1 MLKKILNKVLNEQ
14 EISNDEAISLINV
27 DLEELKKAANQIRK
41 HFCGN
46 KFDLCSIIN
55 GIISFFKSWLLN
67 NIKYPP
73 NGFYYIPIL
82 YYFVL
87 FIVISCLIS

>member
-27 DLEELKKAANQIRK
+27 DLEELQKAANQIRK

-55 GIISFFKSWLLN
+55 R
-67 NIKYPP
+67 
-73 NGFYYIPIL
+73 
-82 YYFVL
+82 
-87 FIVISCLIS
+87 